1 MRTALKRSRENGLT
15 RVASSALAC
24 LMAFL
29 VLGAALGA
37 ASPSL
42 HKWIHSGAGQPGHE
56 CAITLLQQHQLVAAD
71 GAAIFEVA
79 IFSLIT
85 LVLLAKTVSF
95 PAVTS
100 LLPPGRAP

>member
-1 MRTALKRSRENGLT
+1 
-15 RVASSALAC
+15 
-24 LMAFL
+24 MAFL

-37 ASPSL
+37 ASPAL
-42 HKWIHSGAGQPGHE
+42 HNWIHSGAGQPGHE
-56 CAITLLQQHQLVAAD
+56 CAITLFQQHHLAATD

-100 LLPPGRAP
+100 LLPPGRAPPVWSSSLAVVG